1 MHFNAK
7 DLAHVN
13 FSIIFEYILC
23 LPGSNA
29 PVERV
34 FFHMNKIWSSEK
46 TQLGVSV
53 LKAIFITKG
62 NINKLC
68 QEFHSY
74 IKIKPATLKQIY
86 ESDKYRK
93 QTE

>member
-1 MHFNAK
+1 VEVFTYFNAN

-13 FSIIFEYILC
+13 FSIIVEYILC

-34 FFHMNKIWSSEK
+34 FSHMNKIWSSEK

-62 NINKLC
+62 NI
-68 QEFHSY
+68 
-74 IKIKPATLKQIY
+74 IKIMSRVPFIHKN
-86 ESDKYRK
+86 
-93 QTE
+93 QTGYFKEDIWIR